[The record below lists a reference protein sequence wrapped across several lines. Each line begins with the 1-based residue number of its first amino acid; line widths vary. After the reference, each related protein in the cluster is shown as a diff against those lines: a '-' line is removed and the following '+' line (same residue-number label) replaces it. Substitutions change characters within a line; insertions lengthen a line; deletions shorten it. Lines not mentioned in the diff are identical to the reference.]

1 MKKLCIALA
10 SLPLLAAGAALA
22 QTTVTPEDE
31 DGLTPRERILA
42 RHPNLHPEW
51 TWMSENQAVL
61 VLNAA
66 GYSDVLLLE
75 RYGAFWRGKAIKEGG
90 SYHVAVNRYMDVI
103 AHMDR
108 KSLVAAAERKERA
121 KPASQTMLATLN
133 GPVAVPVAQ
142 AAPTAIRVGRPVA
155 TVMGG
160 VGWTWMQEDQAVK
173 ILQNK
178 GYTNVSSLRRDPQG
192 IWRAKAIKDD
202 VALRV
207 AIDFYGNLET
217 QPQNLG
223 GLAQASPSD

>member
-31 DGLTPRERILA
+31 DWLTPRERTLA
-42 RHPNLHPEW
+42 RHPDLHPEW

-61 VLNAA
+61 VLKAA
-66 GYSDVLLLE
+66 GYSDVLLVE
-75 RYGAFWRGKAIKEGG
+75 RYGAFWRGKAIKEDG

-133 GPVAVPVAQ
+133 GPVDVPVAQ
-142 AAPTAIRVGRPVA
+142 AAPTALRVGRPVA
-155 TVMGG
+155 TVMGE
-160 VGWTWMQEDQAVK
+160 VGWTWMHEDQVIK
-173 ILQNK
+173 ILQSS
-178 GYTNVSSLRRDPQG
+178 GYAKIRSLKRDPQG
-192 IWRAKAIKDD
+192 VWRATAIKDD
-202 VALRV
+202 IALHVAV
-207 AIDFYGNLET
+207 DFYGNVAT
-217 QPQNLG
+217 QSESPG